1 MASSSSKDTASWRK
15 KNLNQ
20 NQKDQIHFVNARP
33 SSETEK
39 LKIQRMVRAH
49 VGKWISDQTR
59 DRSAEGSSVPELEI
73 ESGNIIQETGREEGP
88 HDETPGA
95 SRVAFLDGYEGLSRS
110 SSSPDVVESSSHSS
124 SESNAPVVVPGS
136 SSEQRL
142 VHRPVV
148 KPRSHTPHRTP
159 TPQQMMGTS
168 IHDNPHTYNHNQE
181 VARSRLPTP
190 SIDRVG
196 VSAWDPFHTYPSRY
210 PPEFIRLHEGYSWYP
225 LSRAT

>member
-1 MASSSSKDTASWRK
+1 MASSSSKDAASWRK
-15 KNLNQ
+15 KNQNQNQ

-59 DRSAEGSSVPELEI
+59 DRSTEGSSAPGLEI
-73 ESGNIIQETGREEGP
+73 GLGSIIQETGRGEGP
-88 HDETPGA
+88 NDGTRGT
-95 SRVAFLDGYEGLSRS
+95 SRVAFLDEYEGLSRS
-110 SSSPDVVESSSHSS
+110 SSSPDVVESLSRSS
-124 SESNAPVVVPGS
+124 SESNAPVPVPGS

-148 KPRSHTPHRTP
+148 KPQSHTPHRTP
-159 TPQQMMGTS
+159 TS
-168 IHDNPHTYNHNQE
+168 IHENPHTYNHTQE
-181 VARSRLPTP
+181 VARPRLPTP
-190 SIDRVG
+190 SIDRIG

-210 PPEFIRLHEGYSWYP
+210 SPEFIRLHEGYSWCP
-225 LSRAT
+225 LSRAM

>member
-1 MASSSSKDTASWRK
+1 MTSSSSKDAASWRK
-15 KNLNQ
+15 KNQSQ

-59 DRSAEGSSVPELEI
+59 DRSTEGSSAPELETGTGGI
-73 ESGNIIQETGREEGP
+73 MQETERDDG
-88 HDETPGA
+88 TPGT
-95 SRVAFLDGYEGLSRS
+95 SRVALLDEYEGLSRS
-110 SSSPDVVESSSHSS
+110 SSSPDVVEPLSRSS
-124 SESNAPVVVPGS
+124 SESNAPVLIPGG

-148 KPRSHTPHRTP
+148 KPQPHTPHRTP
-159 TPQQMMGTS
+159 TPQQMSTS
-168 IHDNPHTYNHNQE
+168 IHEHSHTYNHNQE
-181 VARSRLPTP
+181 VSRLRLPTP
-190 SIDRVG
+190 SIDRIG

-210 PPEFIRLHEGYSWYP
+210 SPEFIRLHEGYSWCA
-225 LSRAT
+225 LSRTM